1 MSQQNSIPSTPLEAM
16 EVLVNEV
23 VYLSGEVEVE
33 SNRELAVETRL
44 EVVRSLQGP
53 EPEDLRQLIRRI
65 AGVDN

>member
-1 MSQQNSIPSTPLEAM
+1 M